1 MNLIWGGR
9 GQLECASS
17 GGKVVVGVDPRYLR
31 PAEVDT
37 LCGDATK
44 AKEKLGWVPEYTFDQ
59 LVDEMVEAEL
69 AR

>member
-1 MNLIWGGR
+1 MAYGR
-9 GQLECASS
+9 GQLECAILD
-17 GGKVVVGVDPRYLR
+17 GKVVVGVDPRYLR

-44 AKEKLGWVPEYTFDQ
+44 AKNKLGWVPEYTFDQ

>member
-1 MNLIWGGR
+1 
-9 GQLECASS
+9 
-17 GGKVVVGVDPRYLR
+17 
-31 PAEVDT
+31 VDT

-69 AR
+69 ER